1 MPIRYKFV
9 ALYSLLFALAFTVS
23 SIVVYWQVR
32 RIATQSIRNELRVSS
47 RAVLGMVR
55 AAADI
60 SIRTRLRAVAESN
73 RQLVQHY
80 YQQFMLG
87 HISEEEAKR
96 LSKNLLL
103 AQQVGKTGY
112 IYAIDSSGTIVFH
125 PRKSLVEQEFSRFA
139 FIRKQMRLKH
149 GYLEY
154 EWKNPDEEMLHPKA
168 LYMVYFEPWDW
179 IISATSYREE
189 FRELVR
195 VDDFRDTVESM
206 RFGESGYTFVIDSR
220 GNAVI
225 HPSLRGNFYN
235 EQDAD
240 GKYFVQEMTRK
251 KRGITTYRWQDPDDD
266 RPRRKLAV
274 YRYVPELDWIVVSS
288 GYQSEF
294 YAPLESLRNIY
305 LAVFLVTL
313 VAVLLLSWKLAAS
326 VTRPVDQLIRRFQAG
341 ADGDLGVRAE
351 QDRGDEIGQLAE
363 HFNTFMRRLKASR
376 DSLREEIAERK
387 RAEEQRIELES
398 QLRHSTKMEAI
409 GQLAGGIAHDF
420 NNILTAIR
428 GNAQLISMS
437 AEGDSDITAMA
448 EQISTASTR
457 AADLTS
463 QLLAF
468 ARKRKLQ
475 VSLVNMHQCIEEVVK
490 LLRHSIDKRIALRT
504 DLQADRPTV
513 HGDSAQL
520 QNALLNFALNAR
532 DAMPEGGTLTFT
544 TRNTRMNS
552 SESKVWQARE
562 CEGEYVEIAVSDTG
576 CGMSEEVRERI
587 FEPFFTTK
595 EVGKGTGLGLAGVY
609 GCVKS
614 HNGMIRVES
623 AVGEGSTFIIALPV
637 STEKPAQKPA
647 PTKAYLQPGTGRVM
661 LVDDEE
667 IVRNFAKRV
676 LESQGYDV
684 IPLSDGTEAVEYFRQ
699 KHLTVDLVILDMVM
713 PRMDGPTTLKKLRQ
727 IDPAVRV
734 LLASGFSKDEVASGL
749 LREGANGFLGKP
761 FSVEELCQAV
771 SIHTPEQDG

>member
-9 ALYSLLFALAFTVS
+9 VLYSLLFSLAFTIS
-23 SIVVYWQVR
+23 SIVVYWHVR
-32 RIATQSIRNELRVSS
+32 RIATHSVENELRVSS

-55 AAADI
+55 AAAEI

-73 RQLVQHY
+73 RQVVQHY
-80 YQQFMLG
+80 YRRFMLG
-87 HISEEEAKR
+87 EISEEQAKR
-96 LSKNLLL
+96 LARAILL

-112 IYAIDSSGTIVFH
+112 IYGVDSNGTVVFH
-125 PRKSLVEQEFSRFA
+125 PRESLVGEEFSRFA
-139 FIRKQMRLKH
+139 FIREQMRLKH

-168 LYMVYFEPWDW
+168 LYMVYFPPWDW

-189 FRELVR
+189 FRELVQ
-195 VDDFRDTVESM
+195 VDDFRDTVASM
-206 RFGESGYTFVIDSR
+206 RFGKSGYTFVIDSQ
-220 GNAVI
+220 GKAVI
-225 HPSLRGNFYN
+225 HPTLRGNFYD

-240 GKYFVQEMTRK
+240 GKFFVHEITREK
-251 KRGITTYRWQDPDDD
+251 SGIATYRWQGPYDD
-266 RPRRKLAV
+266 RPHRKLAV
-274 YRYVPELDWIVVSS
+274 YRYIPELDWIVVSS
-288 GYQSEF
+288 SYESEF
-294 YAPLESLRNIY
+294 YAPLRSLRNIY
-305 LAVFLVTL
+305 FGVFLVTL

-326 VTRPVDQLIRRFQAG
+326 VTRPVDQLISKFQAG
-341 ADGDLGVRAE
+341 AEGDLSVHAE
-351 QDRGDEIGQLAE
+351 QDRRDEIGQLAE

-428 GNAQLISMS
+428 GNAQLITMS
-437 AEGDSDITAMA
+437 TDEESEIAAMA

-475 VSLVNMHQCIEEVVK
+475 VSLVDMHQCVEEVLK
-490 LLRHSIDKRIALRT
+490 LLRHSIDKRISLQT
-504 DLQADRPTV
+504 DLRADPPTV

-520 QNALLNFALNAR
+520 QNALLNLALNAR
-532 DAMPEGGTLTFT
+532 DAMPEGGTLRFT
-544 TRNTRMNS
+544 SRTIRM
-552 SESKVWQARE
+552 ESTDASKWQSQHRE
-562 CEGEYVEIAVSDTG
+562 GDYVEIAVSDTG
-576 CGMSEEVRERI
+576 LGMSPEVRERI
-587 FEPFFTTK
+587 FDPFFTTK

-609 GCVKS
+609 GCVQS
-614 HNGMIRVES
+614 HNGLIRVES
-623 AVGEGSTFIIALPV
+623 TPDEGSTFYVALPLT
-637 STEKPAQKPA
+637 TEKPAQKPSPA
-647 PTKAYLQPGTGRVM
+647 RADLLPGTGRVM

-667 IVRNFAKRV
+667 IVRNFAQRV

-684 IPLSDGTEAVEYFRQ
+684 IPLADGAEAVDYFRQ

-713 PRMDGPTTLKKLRQ
+713 PRMDGPTTLRKLRK
-727 IDPAVRV
+727 IDPSVRV

-771 SIHTPEQDG
+771 SIHTPEQDQ